1 MGKVYVFMAHGFEEM
16 ELTITTDMLRRAEF
30 DVQTVSLADDT
41 SPVTGSRGIPMVP
54 DITFSQLQE
63 GIADWLVLPGGLEGT
78 RRLSEDARLLALLR
92 RHVDGG
98 KRVAAICAAP
108 TVLVKAGIAGG
119 WRMTSHPGVR
129 DKMEG
134 VEYLE
139 ERVVTDGPFITSRA
153 AGTTFDFAAAI
164 ITAEKGRPT
173 FDRVNEGVLAAV

>member
-1 MGKVYVFMAHGFEEM
+1 
-16 ELTITTDMLRRAEF
+16 
-30 DVQTVSLADDT
+30 
-41 SPVTGSRGIPMVP
+41 MVP

-78 RRLSEDARLLALLR
+78 RRLSEDARVLALLR

-108 TVLVKAGIAGG
+108 TVLVKAGVAGG

-164 ITAEKGRPT
+164 ITAEKGRPA